1 MKSIVVLA
9 SGRGTDLQS
18 IMDAIESGYI
28 KDARVVAVVSNNKD
42 AYALRRAEKHGAEP
56 IYIDHRGKKR
66 EGHEREMIE
75 AIDPYEPDLIV
86 LAGWMRALT
95 PYFIEHYRWKMI
107 NIHPAL
113 LPLFGGKGFY
123 GERVHKAV
131 LESGMK
137 VSGCTVHFVTEDV
150 DGGPIILQRCVP
162 VKDDDTVET
171 LAERVLEEEHRC
183 LPEAVKLFLEGRVR
197 VEGKRAIIE
206 KPNMGKD

>member
-18 IMDAIESGYI
+18 ILDAIESGHI
-28 KDARVVAVVSNNKD
+28 KDARVTAVVSNNKD
-42 AYALRRAEKHGAEP
+42 AYALERARKHGAEA

-66 EGHEREMIE
+66 EEHEKEIIREIE
-75 AIDPYEPDLIV
+75 PFKPDLIV
-86 LAGWMRALT
+86 LAGYMRSLT
-95 PYFIEHYRWKMI
+95 PYFINHYRWKII

-137 VSGCTVHFVTEDV
+137 VSGCSVHFVTEDV

-171 LAERVLEEEHRC
+171 LAERVLKEEHRC
-183 LPEAVKLFLEGRVR
+183 LPEAVKMVLEGRLR
-197 VEGKRAIIE
+197 VKEERHGIE
-206 KPNMGKD
+206 RR

>member
-1 MKSIVVLA
+1 MKSIAVLA

-18 IMDAIESGYI
+18 ILDAIESGYI
-28 KDARVVAVVSNNKD
+28 RNADVKVVISNNRE
-42 AYALRRAEKHGAEP
+42 AYALERARKHGAEA
-56 IYIDHRGKKR
+56 IYTDHRGKSR
-66 EGHEREMIE
+66 EDFEREL
-75 AIDPYEPDLIV
+75 IDALEPFKPDLIV
-86 LAGWMRALT
+86 LAGFLRSLT
-95 PYFIEHYRWKMI
+95 PYFINHYRWKII

-123 GERVHKAV
+123 GDKVHKAV

-171 LAERVLEEEHRC
+171 LAERVLKEEHKC
-183 LPEAVKLFLEGRVR
+183 LPEAVKLF
-197 VEGKRAIIE
+197 VEGKITV
-206 KPNMGKD
+206 KDGKVRINHP

>member
-18 IMDAIESGYI
+18 ILDAIESGYI
-28 KDARVVAVVSNNKD
+28 KNARVTAVVSNNKD
-42 AYALRRAEKHGAEP
+42 AYALERAKKHSAEP
-56 IYIDHRGKKR
+56 IYIDHRGKSR
-66 EGHEREMIE
+66 EEHEKEIIE
-75 AIDPYEPDLIV
+75 AIEPFKPDLIV
-86 LAGWMRALT
+86 LAGYMRSLT
-95 PYFIEHYRWKMI
+95 PYFVNHYRWKII

-137 VSGCTVHFVTEDV
+137 VSGCSVHFVTEDI

-171 LAERVLEEEHRC
+171 LAARVLEQEHKC
-183 LPEAVKLFLEGRVR
+183 LPEAVKLFLEGRLR
-197 VEGKRAIIE
+197 VEGRRVIR
-206 KPNMGKD
+206 NF

>member
-1 MKSIVVLA
+1 MKSIAVLA

-18 IMDAIESGYI
+18 ILDAIESGYI
-28 KDARVVAVVSNNKD
+28 RNADVKVVISNNRE
-42 AYALRRAEKHGAEP
+42 AYALERARKHGAEA
-56 IYIDHRGKKR
+56 IYIDHRGKSR
-66 EGHEREMIE
+66 EDFERELVDALE
-75 AIDPYEPDLIV
+75 PFKPDLIV
-86 LAGWMRALT
+86 LAGFLRSLT
-95 PYFIEHYRWKMI
+95 PYFINHYRWKII

-123 GERVHKAV
+123 GDKVHKAV

-171 LAERVLEEEHRC
+171 LAERVLKEEHEC
-183 LPEAVKLFLEGRVR
+183 LPEAVKLF
-197 VEGKRAIIE
+197 VEGKITV
-206 KPNMGKD
+206 KDGKVRINHP

>member
-1 MKSIVVLA
+1 LKSIVVLA

-18 IMDAIESGYI
+18 ILDAIESGYI
-28 KDARVVAVVSNNKD
+28 RDARVVAVVSNNKD
-42 AYALRRAEKHGAEP
+42 AYALQRARSYGAEP

-66 EGHEREMIE
+66 VEHEKEMIE
-75 AIDPYEPDLIV
+75 AIDHYRPDLIV

-95 PYFIEHYRWKMI
+95 HHFIEHYRWKII

-183 LPEAVKLFLEGRVR
+183 LPEAVKLFLEGKVR
-197 VEGKRAIIE
+197 VEGKRTVIS
-206 KPNMGKD
+206 

>member
-1 MKSIVVLA
+1 MVLA

-18 IMDAIESGYI
+18 ILDAIDSGYI
-28 KDARVVAVVSNNKD
+28 ENARVTAVVSNNKD
-42 AYALRRAEKHGAEP
+42 AYALKRAEKHGAKA
-56 IYIDHRGKKR
+56 IYIDHRGKSR
-66 EGHEREMIE
+66 EEHEREIIK
-75 AIDPYEPDLIV
+75 AIDPLKPDLIV
-86 LAGWMRALT
+86 LAGYMRALT
-95 PYFIEHYRWKMI
+95 PYFIEHYRWRII

-113 LPLFGGKGFY
+113 LPLFGGKGYY

-171 LAERVLEEEHRC
+171 LASRVLEEEHRC
-183 LPEAVKLFLEGRVR
+183 LPEAVKLFLEGRLK
-197 VEGKRAIIE
+197 VEGRGVIIE
-206 KPNMGKD
+206 R